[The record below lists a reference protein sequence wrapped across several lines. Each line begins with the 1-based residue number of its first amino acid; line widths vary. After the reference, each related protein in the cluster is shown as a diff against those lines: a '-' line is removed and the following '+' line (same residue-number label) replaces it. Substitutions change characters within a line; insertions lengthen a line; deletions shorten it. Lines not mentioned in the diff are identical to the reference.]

1 MMPIVEENFDQ
12 HVQNVVAL
20 LYETEDQEIIKVKQS
35 VGVYIRNF
43 VREFLSKLGADELIP
58 SSLQNLMN
66 VFYTVI
72 VSPIVEVPVKR
83 HIYLVF
89 EQLLQIYLS
98 VEEDQEKITE
108 FYSQLFNHSVLQL
121 QSNQNGNLSV
131 TKGVLF
137 ICQAALQ
144 SIRTDKQL
152 SKIFEGLAVILC
164 KVVNDCII
172 NLRPYLQQIS

>member
-1 MMPIVEENFDQ
+1 MMLFVEENFDQ

-20 LYETEDQEIIKVKQS
+20 LYETEDQEIMKVKQS

-58 SSLQNLMN
+58 SSLQGLMN

-89 EQLLQIYLS
+89 E
-98 VEEDQEKITE
+98 
-108 FYSQLFNHSVLQL
+108 
-121 QSNQNGNLSV
+121 
-131 TKGVLF
+131 
-137 ICQAALQ
+137 
-144 SIRTDKQL
+144 
-152 SKIFEGLAVILC
+152 
-164 KVVNDCII
+164 
-172 NLRPYLQQIS
+172 

>member
-1 MMPIVEENFDQ
+1 MSNKQQLAILISKLFQATQTSERQLLEHQLKTLGKSSNSKSNKQDSLMMLFVEENFDQ

-20 LYETEDQEIIKVKQS
+20 LYETEDQEIMKVKQS

-58 SSLQNLMN
+58 SSLQGLMN

-98 VEEDQEKITE
+98 VEENQESITA
-108 FYSQLFNHSVLQL
+108 FYSQLFNHSVL
-121 QSNQNGNLSV
+121 
-131 TKGVLF
+131 
-137 ICQAALQ
+137 
-144 SIRTDKQL
+144 
-152 SKIFEGLAVILC
+152 
-164 KVVNDCII
+164 
-172 NLRPYLQQIS
+172 

>member
-1 MMPIVEENFDQ
+1 MMLIVEENFDQ
-12 HVQNVVAL
+12 HIQNVVAL
-20 LYETEDQEIIKVKQS
+20 LYETEDQEIMKVKQS

-58 SSLQNLMN
+58 SSLQGLMN

-98 VEEDQEKITE
+98 VEDDQEQITA
-108 FYSQLFNHSVLQL
+108 FYSQLFNHSVL
-121 QSNQNGNLSV
+121 
-131 TKGVLF
+131 
-137 ICQAALQ
+137 
-144 SIRTDKQL
+144 
-152 SKIFEGLAVILC
+152 
-164 KVVNDCII
+164 
-172 NLRPYLQQIS
+172 